1 MRYFN
6 IIFII
11 LSCLLTW
18 ESGKTQIPSFYH
30 LSTAEGLNDNNVIC
44 VATDKN
50 GLVWLGTSEGLHSF
64 DGNKITHFDRHQY
77 RQLASNHIRWID
89 VDESN
94 RIWLRTQTPFI
105 NMLDKK
111 RKIHRLTVGGEKDQ
125 QEVTDVEYKD
135 QRNNSFKGN

>member
-50 GLVWLGTSEGLHSF
+50 GLVWLGTSEGLHSLMATRSPILTDTSIGNWHPTIF
-64 DGNKITHFDRHQY
+64 DGLTLMRAIAFGSEHKHHSSTCLIKKEKF
-77 RQLASNHIRWID
+77 ID
-89 VDESN
+89 
-94 RIWLRTQTPFI
+94 
-105 NMLDKK
+105 
-111 RKIHRLTVGGEKDQ
+111 
-125 QEVTDVEYKD
+125 
-135 QRNNSFKGN
+135 